1 MRQLLDE
8 RGLRPPADIDAIVAA
23 NDGLIIIALEVLQ
36 ARGINVPDDVALVGF
51 DDNVYAQTSMP
62 PVTSVAPAFR
72 EVGHQ
77 ATETLLALMRGEQVP
92 QEVNVPSSLMVRRS
106 CGCLNPALAAV
117 AAAAEPTGRPSKETL
132 QEAVTTQRARWLS
145 IMVQAVGQ
153 RPEEAVSEWAGQ
165 LLDGFAAELAG
176 GKAPGSFLSVLEDV
190 LRQVMTV
197 GEAISIDPGQYVD
210 AWQAAVAMLR
220 SNMLPYLEI
229 EARMQAEGL
238 WRQANV
244 LIGQTAQRARAR
256 QALRVEG
263 QAQALREI
271 EEALATASDVGELA
285 GVLEQSLPRLSIPS
299 CYLSLYENPT
309 HYAYPQPAPE
319 WSRLVLAYD
328 ANLDPQ
334 RVELEPEGRRFPSRQ
349 LVPDGMLPQDRRYS
363 FAVMPLYMR
372 DNQLGFALFEV
383 GPRETDVY
391 EALRQ
396 GLSGA
401 LHGALLV
408 QRTREYAVRLQTAA
422 EVSRTASSIL
432 DPDELIQQVVD
443 LLQER
448 LNLYYAGLFLVNGEE
463 AGDGSGGEW
472 AVLRAGTGDAGRQM
486 LEQGHR
492 LEIGGESMIG
502 WCIANKQA
510 RIALDVGEEA
520 VRFENPFLPE
530 TRSELALPLIS
541 RGQAIGALTIQSTQE
556 AAFSDEDISVLQTM
570 ADQLANVIQNAR
582 LFEEQQ
588 LASSL
593 LSVRITELGLL
604 NEIGR
609 KIDESPQIADLLRW
623 VTEHFPS
630 AMQFPGECVAAIEYK
645 GRVYGASEATDL
657 PCQMVGGLRIGD
669 ERIGQVTVAYTE
681 EHEFR
686 DEESALLGDVV
697 RRLSGY
703 VENRR
708 LFEQMQEALREV
720 EATQHRYMEQA
731 WSGYLQ
737 AAKVTAY
744 ETEIPGREPLGD
756 ALLPEVQQVVERRGV
771 MALTGD
777 DGAAEERSAL
787 VAPITLR
794 GVVIGA
800 LGVHDENTRQW
811 TEEEIVLIEAVAERV
826 ALAAEN
832 LRLLDETQR
841 RAARE
846 QLVGEVTGRVRETLD
861 METVL
866 KVAAQELRQAL
877 GLPEVVIRLSP
888 GERGRK

>member
-1 MRQLLDE
+1 
-8 RGLRPPADIDAIVAA
+8 
-23 NDGLIIIALEVLQ
+23 
-36 ARGINVPDDVALVGF
+36 
-51 DDNVYAQTSMP
+51 
-62 PVTSVAPAFR
+62 VAPAFR

-117 AAAAEPTGRPSKETL
+117 AAAAEPTGRQSKETL

-220 SNMLPYLEI
+220 SNILPYLEI

-309 HYAYPQPAPE
+309 HYEYPQPAPE

-363 FAVMPLYMR
+363 FVVMPLYMR

-432 DPDELIQQVVD
+432 DPDALTQQVVD
-443 LLQER
+443 LVQER
-448 LNLYYAGLFLVNGEE
+448 LDLYYAGLFLVDEE
-463 AGDGSGGEW
+463 GSGDEPGGKW
-472 AVLRAGTGDAGRQM
+472 AVLRAATGEAGRQM

-502 WCIANKQA
+502 RCIANKQA

-520 VRFENPFLPE
+520 VRFDNPFLPE
-530 TRSELALPLIS
+530 TRSELALPLVS
-541 RGQAIGALTIQSTQE
+541 RSQAIGALTIQSTQE

-588 LASSL
+588 RASSL
-593 LSVRITELGLL
+593 LGVRVGELDLL

-609 KIDESPQIADLLRW
+609 RIDESPQVSDLLHW
-623 VTEHFPS
+623 VAEHLPS
-630 AMQFPGECVAAIEYK
+630 AMQFSEECVAAIELE
-645 GRVYGASEATDL
+645 GRVHGASEALSL
-657 PCQMVGGLRIGD
+657 PCQMVGGLRTGG
-669 ERIGQVTVAYTE
+669 ERIGQVTVAYTG

-686 DEESALLGDVV
+686 DEESALLGDIV

-708 LFEQMQEALREV
+708 LFEQMQDALREV
-720 EATQHRYMEQA
+720 EATQRRYMEQA

-794 GVVIGA
+794 GLVIGA
-800 LGVHDENTRQW
+800 LGVHDENARQW

-846 QLVGEVTGRVRETLD
+846 LLVGEVAGRVRETLD